1 MRGPGLLFDCPLG
14 GCFNTGAK
22 CGRPINKGLV
32 IMKMHLLLSVAP
44 LALATP
50 AFADDKPAASAPQT
64 EAKAPEKE
72 VFSTGVAK
80 GRDILDSAI
89 STSSLKEAEV
99 QKLGARSLG
108 EILRQLP
115 GIRVEASSGE
125 GNSNYTIRGLPLA
138 SGGSKYM
145 QIEEDGLPV
154 LEFGD
159 IFNAGSDVFLRAD
172 LNLAAIEA
180 IRGGSASTFASNSPG
195 GVINLISRTGDA
207 EGGTIEAT
215 TGLNYGE
222 KRVDFEYGSK
232 LSDNLRFHVGG
243 FFRSG
248 EGPRDIGY
256 TGYRGG
262 QFKFNVTRSF
272 NNGFV
277 RVYGKLLDDRSPQ
290 YVPAPVLISG
300 TNDKP
305 EFHQVANFDAR
316 KDALNSSNIG
326 TFLTLDRDNQPV
338 AEDFHQGMHA
348 VSRSLG
354 LEAQFEVAGWSITER
369 ARYSANSGDLY
380 RIVPGA
386 VSTAAAIA
394 TLIGGPG
401 STLSYAN
408 GPNAGQAI
416 TSPTTLNGNG
426 LLAADFLAKVK
437 LHSLDNFTN
446 DLRANRMWKVGGGEL
461 TVTAGVYKALQTIDM
476 DWLYSTAIQDVVGGG
491 NAALIDVRNAA
502 GTMVTQNGYSAF
514 SVQNSG
520 ALLHRAYNVD
530 YDITAPYGS
539 VNFRFGPVSIGGS
552 ARYDIG
558 SVNGTVFG
566 ADLGGGRT
574 GITSVDFNRDGVIS
588 AAERQTAM
596 LPLTQPSPVNYDYKY
611 LSYSTGINWRIA
623 EELAVFARYSR
634 GARANADKILF
645 TRSVNPNSGDLVND
659 KAAYDTVRQLEG
671 GVKFRQA
678 GIALNLVGFLAN
690 SDDHNIQSGSGLG
703 TSRTYRAYG
712 AEFEGS
718 VRKGPFSL
726 NAGATWTKSKITEDL
741 LNAAITGLEPR
752 HQPEF
757 TFQLMPQVDTKWAT
771 FGASS
776 VTVTKSYAQDT
787 DLLRMPGFTVVNAFV
802 QFHPTENVQLSVNA
816 NNLFNT
822 LGYFEISQATIPA
835 NGIGYGRAVNGR
847 TISSSLRF
855 SF

>member
-1 MRGPGLLFDCPLG
+1 
-14 GCFNTGAK
+14 
-22 CGRPINKGLV
+22 
-32 IMKMHLLLSVAP
+32 MKKHLLLSVAP
-44 LALATP
+44 FVLATP
-50 AFADDKPAASAPQT
+50 AFAEDKPAAPAQPQT

-108 EILRQLP
+108 EILRTLP

-138 SGGSKYM
+138 SGGSKYL

-159 IFNAGSDVFLRAD
+159 VFNAASDNFIRAD

-195 GVINLISRTGDA
+195 GVINLISKTGDT
-207 EGGTIEAT
+207 EGGTIQAT
-215 TGLNYGE
+215 TGLDYDE

-232 LSDNLRFHVGG
+232 LSDTLRFHVGG
-243 FFRSG
+243 FYRSG

-256 TGYRGG
+256 NGYRGG
-262 QFKFNVTRSF
+262 QVKFNVTRSF
-272 NNGFV
+272 DNGFV
-277 RVYGKLLDDRSPQ
+277 RLYAKLLDDRSPQ
-290 YVPAPVLISG
+290 YVPAPVLIGG

-305 EFHQVANFDAR
+305 VFTKIANFDPS
-316 KDALNSSNIG
+316 KDSLQSSNIG
-326 TFLTLDRDNQPV
+326 TFLSLDRNNQPI
-338 AEDFHQGMHA
+338 AENFHDGLHA
-348 VSRSLG
+348 ISKSVG
-354 LEAQFEVAGWSITER
+354 LEAQFEIAGFSFTER
-369 ARYSANSGDLY
+369 ARYSANSGDLF
-380 RIVPGA
+380 RMVPG
-386 VSTAAAIA
+386 SITTASALATTTGGAGA
-394 TLIGGPG
+394 TLRYASGPK
-401 STLSYAN
+401 T
-408 GPNAGQAI
+408 GQAI
-416 TSPTTLNGNG
+416 TDLAGLNGNG
-426 LLAADFLAKVK
+426 LLASVYLAKVK
-437 LHSLDNFTN
+437 LHSLNNFTN
-446 DLRANRMWKVGGGEL
+446 DLRANRVWKVGGGDL
-461 TVTAGVYKALQTIDM
+461 TITAGVYKALQTIDM

-491 NAALIDVRNAA
+491 NASLVDVTNAA
-502 GTMVTQNGYSAF
+502 GTTLTQNGYSAF
-514 SVQNSG
+514 AISNLS
-520 ALLHRAYNVD
+520 LLHRAFNVD

-539 VNFRFGPVSIGGS
+539 INYRFGKIAIGGS
-552 ARYDIG
+552 IRYDVG

-566 ADLGGGRT
+566 ADLGGGRP
-574 GITSVDFNRDGVIS
+574 GIISFDFNRDGVIS
-588 AAERQTAM
+588 QAESRTAIM
-596 LPLTQPSPVNYDYKY
+596 PLTQPSPVNYDYKY
-611 LSYSTGINWRIA
+611 LSYSAGINYRIA

-645 TRSVNPNSGDLVND
+645 TSAIDYNSGKLFDPES
-659 KAAYDTVRQLEG
+659 AYDTVRQLEG

-678 GIALNLVGFLAN
+678 GLALNLVGFLAN
-690 SDDHNIQSGSGLG
+690 SEDQNIQSGSGLG
-703 TSRTYRAYG
+703 TSRLYRAYG

-718 VRKGPFSL
+718 FRRGPFSL
-726 NAGATWTKSKITEDL
+726 NAGATWTKAKITEDK

-776 VTVTKSYAQDT
+776 VTITSSYAQDT
-787 DLLRMPGFTVVNAFV
+787 DQLKMPGFTVVNAFV
-802 QFHPTENVQLSVNA
+802 QFRPAERVQLSVNA

-822 LGYFEISQATIPA
+822 LGYFEISQATMPA
-835 NGIGYGRAVNGR
+835 NGIAWGRAVNGR

>member
-1 MRGPGLLFDCPLG
+1 
-14 GCFNTGAK
+14 
-22 CGRPINKGLV
+22 
-32 IMKMHLLLSVAP
+32 MKKHLLLSVAP
-44 LALATP
+44 FVLATP
-50 AFADDKPAASAPQT
+50 AFAEDKPAAPAQPQT

-108 EILRQLP
+108 EILRTLP

-138 SGGSKYM
+138 SGGSKYL

-159 IFNAGSDVFLRAD
+159 VFNAASDNFIRAD

-195 GVINLISRTGDA
+195 GVINLISRTGDT
-207 EGGTIEAT
+207 EGGTIQAT
-215 TGLNYGE
+215 TGLDYDE

-232 LSDNLRFHVGG
+232 LSDTLRFHVGG
-243 FFRSG
+243 FYRSG

-256 TGYRGG
+256 NGYRGG
-262 QFKFNVTRSF
+262 QVKFNVTRSF
-272 NNGFV
+272 DNGFV
-277 RVYGKLLDDRSPQ
+277 RLYAKLLDDRSPQ
-290 YVPAPVLISG
+290 YVPAPVLIGG

-305 EFHQVANFDAR
+305 VFTKIANFDPS
-316 KDALNSSNIG
+316 KDSLQSSNIG
-326 TFLTLDRDNQPV
+326 TFLSLDRNNQPI
-338 AEDFHQGMHA
+338 AENFHDGLHA
-348 VSRSLG
+348 ISKSVG
-354 LEAQFEVAGWSITER
+354 LEAQFEIAGFSFTER
-369 ARYSANSGDLY
+369 ARYSANSGDLF
-380 RIVPGA
+380 RMVPG
-386 VSTAAAIA
+386 SITTASALATTTGGAGA
-394 TLIGGPG
+394 TLRYASGPK
-401 STLSYAN
+401 T
-408 GPNAGQAI
+408 GQAI
-416 TSPTTLNGNG
+416 TDLAGLNGNG
-426 LLAADFLAKVK
+426 LLASVYLAKVK
-437 LHSLDNFTN
+437 LHSLNNFTN
-446 DLRANRMWKVGGGEL
+446 DLRANRVWKVGGGDL
-461 TVTAGVYKALQTIDM
+461 TITAGVYKAMQTIDM

-491 NAALIDVRNAA
+491 NASLVDVTNAA
-502 GTMVTQNGYSAF
+502 GTTLTQNGYSAF
-514 SVQNSG
+514 AISNLS
-520 ALLHRAYNVD
+520 LLHRAFNVD

-539 VNFRFGPVSIGGS
+539 INYRFGKIAIGGS
-552 ARYDIG
+552 IRYDVG

-566 ADLGGGRT
+566 ADLGGGRP
-574 GITSVDFNRDGVIS
+574 GIISFDFNRDGVIS
-588 AAERQTAM
+588 QAESRTAM
-596 LPLTQPSPVNYDYKY
+596 MPLTQPSPVNYDYKY
-611 LSYSTGINWRIA
+611 LSYSAGINYRIA

-645 TRSVNPNSGDLVND
+645 TSAIDYNSGKLFDPES
-659 KAAYDTVRQLEG
+659 AYDTVRQLEG

-678 GIALNLVGFLAN
+678 GLALNLVGFLAN
-690 SDDHNIQSGSGLG
+690 SEDQNIQSGSGLG
-703 TSRTYRAYG
+703 TSRLYRAYG

-718 VRKGPFSL
+718 FRRGPFSL
-726 NAGATWTKSKITEDL
+726 NAGATWTKAKITEDK

-757 TFQLMPQVDTKWAT
+757 TFQLMPQVDTEWAT

-776 VTVTKSYAQDT
+776 VTITSSYAQDT
-787 DLLRMPGFTVVNAFV
+787 DQLKMPGFTVVNAFV
-802 QFHPTENVQLSVNA
+802 QFRPAERVQLSVNA

-822 LGYFEISQATIPA
+822 LGYFEISQATMPA
-835 NGIGYGRAVNGR
+835 NGIAWGRAVNGR

>member
-1 MRGPGLLFDCPLG
+1 MKRGNLFL
-14 GCFNTGAK
+14 AA
-22 CGRPINKGLV
+22 
-32 IMKMHLLLSVAP
+32 AP
-44 LALATP
+44 LALAMP
-50 AFADDKPAASAPQT
+50 AYAANVVNVSANSTSETKAEVADAPQ
-64 EAKAPEKE
+64 AGPDAPAPEKE

-99 QKLGARSLG
+99 RKLGARSLS
-108 EILRQLP
+108 EILRTLP

-125 GNSNYTIRGLPLA
+125 GNANYTIRGLPLA

-159 IFNAGSDVFLRAD
+159 IFNAGSDVFIRAD

-195 GVINLISRTGDA
+195 GVINLISKTGDT

-232 LSDNLRFHVGG
+232 LSDTLRFHVGG
-243 FFRSG
+243 FYRSG

-262 QFKFNVTRSF
+262 QFKFNVTREF
-272 NNGFV
+272 VNGHV
-277 RVYGKLLDDRSPQ
+277 RIYGKLLDDRSPQ
-290 YVPAPVLISG
+290 YVPTPVMISG

-305 EFHQVANFDAR
+305 EFTKIPNFDPS
-316 KDALNSSNIG
+316 KDSLLSSNIG
-326 TFLTLDRDNQPV
+326 TFLTLDRNNQPV
-338 AEDFHQGMHA
+338 AENFHDGMHA
-348 VSRSLG
+348 ISKSVG
-354 LEAQFEVAGWSITER
+354 LEAQFEIAGWSVTER
-369 ARYSANSGDLY
+369 ARYSANSGDLF
-380 RIVPGA
+380 RMVPGS
-386 VSTAAAIA
+386 VNTASAIA
-394 TLIGGPG
+394 TTIGGAG
-401 STLSYAN
+401 AALSYAS
-408 GPNAGQAI
+408 GPNTGQAI
-416 TSPTTLNGNG
+416 TNPAGLNGNG
-426 LLAADFLAKVK
+426 LLASVYLAKVK
-437 LHSLDNFTN
+437 LHSLNNFTN
-446 DLRANRMWKVGGGEL
+446 DLRANRVWKLGAGDL
-461 TVTAGVYKALQTIDM
+461 TVTAGVYKAMQTIDM
-476 DWLYSTAIQDVVGGG
+476 DWLYSTAVQDVVGGG
-491 NAALIDVRNAA
+491 NASLVDVTNAA
-502 GTMVTQNGYSAF
+502 GTKVTQNGYSAF
-514 SVQNSG
+514 SIQGLS
-520 ALLHRAYNVD
+520 LLHRAFNVD

-539 VNFRFGPVSIGGS
+539 INYRFGKIAIGGS
-552 ARYDIG
+552 VRYDVG

-566 ADLGGGRT
+566 ADLGGGRP
-574 GITSVDFNRDGVIS
+574 GITSVDFNRDGIIS
-588 AAERQTAM
+588 AVERQTAM

-611 LSYSTGINWRIA
+611 LSYSAGINYRIA

-645 TRSVNPNSGDLVND
+645 TSAIDYNSGHLPDSSE
-659 KAAYDTVRQLEG
+659 AYDTVRQLEG

-678 GIALNLVGFLAN
+678 GLALNLVGFLAN
-690 SDDHNIQSGSGLG
+690 SEDDNIQSGTGLG
-703 TSRTYRAYG
+703 TSRLYRAYG

-718 VRKGPFSL
+718 FRRGPFSV
-726 NAGATWTKSKITEDL
+726 NAGATWTKAKITEDA

-757 TFQLMPQVDTKWAT
+757 TFQLMPQVNTRYAT

-776 VTVTKSYAQDT
+776 VTVTSSYAQDT
-787 DLLRMPGFTVVNAFV
+787 DQLKMPGFTVVNAFV
-802 QFHPTENVQLSVNA
+802 QFHPAENVQLSVNA

-822 LGYFEISQATIPA
+822 LGYFEISQATMPA
-835 NGIGYGRAVNGR
+835 NGIGWGRAVNGR

>member
-1 MRGPGLLFDCPLG
+1 
-14 GCFNTGAK
+14 
-22 CGRPINKGLV
+22 
-32 IMKMHLLLSVAP
+32 MKMKKHLLLSVAP
-44 LALATP
+44 FVIATP
-50 AFADDKPAASAPQT
+50 AFAEDKPAAPAQPQA

-138 SGGSKYM
+138 SGGSKYL

-159 IFNAGSDVFLRAD
+159 VFNASSDNFIRAD

-195 GVINLISRTGDA
+195 GVINLISKTGDT
-207 EGGTIEAT
+207 EGGTIQAT
-215 TGLNYGE
+215 TGLDYDE

-232 LSDNLRFHVGG
+232 LSDTLRFHVGG
-243 FFRSG
+243 FYRSG

-256 TGYRGG
+256 NGYRGG
-262 QFKFNVTRSF
+262 QVKFNVTRSF
-272 NNGFV
+272 DNGFI
-277 RVYGKLLDDRSPQ
+277 RLYAKLLDDRSPQ

-305 EFHQVANFDAR
+305 KFTKIANFDPS
-316 KDALNSSNIG
+316 KDSLLSSNVG
-326 TFLTLDRDNQPV
+326 TFLSLDRDNQPI
-338 AEDFHQGMHA
+338 AENFHDGLHA
-348 VSRSLG
+348 ISKSVG
-354 LEAQFEVAGWSITER
+354 LEAQFEIAGFSFTER
-369 ARYSANSGDLY
+369 ARYSANSGDLF
-380 RIVPGA
+380 RMVPG
-386 VSTAAAIA
+386 SITTASALATTTGGAGA
-394 TLIGGPG
+394 TLRYASGPK
-401 STLSYAN
+401 T
-408 GPNAGQAI
+408 GQAI
-416 TSPTTLNGNG
+416 TDLAGLNGNG
-426 LLAADFLAKVK
+426 LLASVYLAKVK
-437 LHSLDNFTN
+437 LHSLNNFTN
-446 DLRANRMWKVGGGEL
+446 DLRANRVWKLGGGDL

-491 NAALIDVRNAA
+491 NASLVDVANAA
-502 GTMVTQNGYSAF
+502 GTTLTQNGYSAF
-514 SVQNSG
+514 AISNLS
-520 ALLHRAYNVD
+520 LLHRAFNVD

-539 VNFRFGPVSIGGS
+539 INYRFGKIAIGGS
-552 ARYDIG
+552 IRYDVG

-566 ADLGGGRT
+566 ADLGGGRP
-574 GITSVDFNRDGVIS
+574 GIISFDFNHDGVIS
-588 AAERQTAM
+588 QAESRTAI
-596 LPLTQPSPVNYDYKY
+596 LPLTRPSPVNYDYKY
-611 LSYSTGINWRIA
+611 LSYSAGINYRIA

-645 TRSVNPNSGDLVND
+645 TSAINYNSGDLFNSES
-659 KAAYDTVRQLEG
+659 AYDTVRQLEG

-678 GIALNLVGFLAN
+678 GLALNLTGFLAN
-690 SDDHNIQSGSGLG
+690 SEDQNIQSGSGLG
-703 TSRTYRAYG
+703 TSRLYRAYG

-718 VRKGPFSL
+718 FRRGPFSL
-726 NAGATWTKSKITEDL
+726 NAGATWTKAKITEDL

-776 VTVTKSYAQDT
+776 VTVTGSYAQDT
-787 DLLRMPGFTVVNAFV
+787 DQLKMPGFTVVNAFV
-802 QFHPTENVQLSVNA
+802 QFRPADRVQLSVNA

-822 LGYFEISQATIPA
+822 LGYFEISQATMPA
-835 NGIGYGRAVNGR
+835 NGIAWGRAVNGR

>member
-1 MRGPGLLFDCPLG
+1 MKKHLFL
-14 GCFNTGAK
+14 T
-22 CGRPINKGLV
+22 
-32 IMKMHLLLSVAP
+32 VAP

-50 AFADDKPAASAPQT
+50 AFAEDKPAAPAAPQT

-99 QKLGARSLG
+99 QKLGARSLA

-115 GIRVEASSGE
+115 GIRVEAASGE

-159 IFNAGSDVFLRAD
+159 VFNAGSDVFIRAD

-195 GVINLISRTGDA
+195 GVINLISKTGDV
-207 EGGTIEAT
+207 EGGSIEAT
-215 TGLNYGE
+215 TGLDYDE

-243 FFRSG
+243 FYRSG

-256 TGYRGG
+256 NGYRGG
-262 QFKFNVTRSF
+262 QLKFNVTRSF

-277 RVYGKLLDDRSPQ
+277 RLYGKLLDDRSPQ

-305 EFHQVANFDAR
+305 EFAHVANFDPR
-316 KDALNSSNIG
+316 KDSLLSSNVG
-326 TFLTLDRDNQPV
+326 TFLSLDRDNQPV
-338 AEDFHQGMHA
+338 AENFHNGMHA
-348 VSRSLG
+348 ISKSVG
-354 LEAQFEVAGWSITER
+354 LEAQFEVAGWSITEK

-380 RIVPGA
+380 RMVPG
-386 VSTAAAIA
+386 SINTAAAIA
-394 TLIGGPG
+394 TTVGGAG
-401 STLSYAN
+401 ATLRYAS
-408 GPNAGQAI
+408 GPNTGQVI
-416 TSPTTLNGNG
+416 TNPASLNGNG
-426 LLAADFLAKVK
+426 LLASVYLAKVK
-437 LHSLDNFTN
+437 LHSLNNFTN
-446 DLRANRMWKVGGGEL
+446 DLRANRVWKVGAGDL

-491 NAALIDVRNAA
+491 NASLIDVRNAA
-502 GTMVTQNGYSAF
+502 GTTVTQNGYSAF
-514 SVQNSG
+514 SIQGLS
-520 ALLHRAYNVD
+520 LLHRAFNVD

-539 VNFRFGPVSIGGS
+539 INYRFGKIAIGGS
-552 ARYDIG
+552 IRYDIG

-566 ADLGGGRT
+566 ADLGGGRA
-574 GITSVDFNRDGVIS
+574 GITSVDFNHDGVIS

-596 LPLTQPSPVNYDYKY
+596 LPLTQPAPVNYDYKY
-611 LSYSTGINWRIA
+611 LSYSAGINWRIA
-623 EELAVFARYSR
+623 EQLAVFARYSR

-645 TRSVNPNSGDLVND
+645 TSAVNPNSGDLFNPES
-659 KAAYDTVRQLEG
+659 AYDTVRQLEG
-671 GVKFRQA
+671 GVKFRQD
-678 GIALNLVGFLAN
+678 GVALNLVGFLAN
-690 SDDHNIQSGSGLG
+690 SEDQNIQSGSGLG
-703 TSRTYRAYG
+703 TQRTYRAYG

-718 VRKGPFSL
+718 FRRGPFSL
-726 NAGATWTKSKITEDL
+726 NAGATWTKSEITKDY

-757 TFQLMPQVDTKWAT
+757 TFQLMPQVETKWAT

-787 DLLRMPGFTVVNAFV
+787 DLLRMPGFTVVNAFA
-802 QFHPTENVQLSVNA
+802 QFRPAEGVQLSVNA

-822 LGYFEISQATIPA
+822 LGYFEISQATMPA
-835 NGIGYGRAVNGR
+835 NGIAWGRAVNGR
-847 TISSSLRF
+847 TISTSLRL

>member
-1 MRGPGLLFDCPLG
+1 
-14 GCFNTGAK
+14 
-22 CGRPINKGLV
+22 
-32 IMKMHLLLSVAP
+32 MKKHLLLSVAP
-44 LALATP
+44 FVLATP
-50 AFADDKPAASAPQT
+50 AFAEDKPAAPAQPQT

-108 EILRQLP
+108 EILRTLP

-138 SGGSKYM
+138 SGGSKYL

-159 IFNAGSDVFLRAD
+159 VFNAASDNFIRAD

-195 GVINLISRTGDA
+195 GVINLISKTGDT
-207 EGGTIEAT
+207 EGGTIQAT
-215 TGLNYGE
+215 TGLDYDE

-232 LSDNLRFHVGG
+232 LSDTLRFHVGG
-243 FFRSG
+243 FYRSG

-256 TGYRGG
+256 NGYRGG
-262 QFKFNVTRSF
+262 QVKFNVTRSF
-272 NNGFV
+272 DNGFV
-277 RVYGKLLDDRSPQ
+277 RLYAKLLDDRSPQ
-290 YVPAPVLISG
+290 YVPAPVLIGG

-305 EFHQVANFDAR
+305 VFTKIDNFDPS
-316 KDALNSSNIG
+316 KDSLQSSNIG
-326 TFLTLDRDNQPV
+326 TFLSLDRNNQPI
-338 AEDFHQGMHA
+338 AENFHDGLHA
-348 VSRSLG
+348 ISKSVG
-354 LEAQFEVAGWSITER
+354 LEAQFEIAGFSFTER
-369 ARYSANSGDLY
+369 ARYSANSGDLF
-380 RIVPGA
+380 RMVPG
-386 VSTAAAIA
+386 SITTASALATTTGGAGA
-394 TLIGGPG
+394 TLRYASGPK
-401 STLSYAN
+401 T
-408 GPNAGQAI
+408 GQAI
-416 TSPTTLNGNG
+416 TDLAGLNGNG
-426 LLAADFLAKVK
+426 LLASVYLAKVK
-437 LHSLDNFTN
+437 LHSLNNFTN
-446 DLRANRMWKVGGGEL
+446 DLRANRVWKVGGGDL
-461 TVTAGVYKALQTIDM
+461 TITAGVYKAMQTVDM

-491 NAALIDVRNAA
+491 NASLVDVTNAA
-502 GTMVTQNGYSAF
+502 GTTLTQNGYSAF
-514 SVQNSG
+514 AISNLS
-520 ALLHRAYNVD
+520 LLHRAFNVD

-539 VNFRFGPVSIGGS
+539 INYRFGKIAIGGS
-552 ARYDIG
+552 IRYDIG

-566 ADLGGGRT
+566 ADLGGGRP
-574 GITSVDFNRDGVIS
+574 GIISFDFNRDGVIS
-588 AAERQTAM
+588 QAESRTAIM
-596 LPLTQPSPVNYDYKY
+596 PLTQPSPVNYDYKY
-611 LSYSTGINWRIA
+611 LSYSAGINYRIA

-645 TRSVNPNSGDLVND
+645 TSAIDYNSGKLFDPES
-659 KAAYDTVRQLEG
+659 AYDTVRQLEG

-678 GIALNLVGFLAN
+678 GLALNLVGFLAN
-690 SDDHNIQSGSGLG
+690 SEDQNIQSGSGLG
-703 TSRTYRAYG
+703 TSRLYRAYG

-718 VRKGPFSL
+718 FRRGPFSL
-726 NAGATWTKSKITEDL
+726 NAGATWTKAKITEDK

-776 VTVTKSYAQDT
+776 VTITSSYAQDT
-787 DLLRMPGFTVVNAFV
+787 DQLKMPGFTMVNAFV
-802 QFHPTENVQLSVNA
+802 QFRPAERVQLSVNA

-822 LGYFEISQATIPA
+822 LGYFEISQATMPA
-835 NGIGYGRAVNGR
+835 NGIAWGRAVNGR